1 MFESLKK
8 AFTQIVERAKTT
20 SLSEKDIEK
29 YVDEFRL
36 ELISCDVAVEV
47 VEKLSEKLR
56 VELSQ
61 LRFKRFTDPYDQVR
75 EIVYKMIDEVLPPEG
90 FIEKIIAM
98 IEEKKSR
105 GEPLVILF
113 VGPNGG
119 GKTTTVA
126 KIAKYFK
133 DRGYSSVIAASD
145 TFRAGAIEQIKKLGE
160 IIRAKVISQK
170 YGADPAAVAL
180 DAVMSARSDKVPL
193 VLIDTAGRT
202 EVDINLLEE
211 MKKIKRV
218 TKPDLVIYVGDAL
231 MGNVAIEQAKKFN
244 QYVGIDFVVLTKLDA
259 DAKGGAALSISYV
272 TGKPLLF
279 VGIGQRLEDI
289 RPFNKKFIQHL
300 LFPH

>member
-61 LRFKRFTDPYDQVR
+61 LRFKRFTNPYDQVR

-90 FIEKIIAM
+90 FVEKIIAM

-160 IIRAKVISQK
+160 TIRAKVISQK

-244 QYVGIDFVVLTKLDA
+244 QYVGIDFVVLAKLDA